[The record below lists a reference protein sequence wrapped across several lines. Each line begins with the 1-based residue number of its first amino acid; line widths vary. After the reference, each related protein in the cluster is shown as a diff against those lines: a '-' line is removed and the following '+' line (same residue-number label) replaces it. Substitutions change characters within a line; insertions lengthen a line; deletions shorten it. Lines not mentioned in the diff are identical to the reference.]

1 MNTRNVGIA
10 IVFVVI
16 VVIAGVGGFELGKS
30 GTSSGST
37 AGSSIVTLQE
47 SGSSLLYPAFN
58 AWVNTTN
65 PAWSAFK
72 VSTASTGSGTG
83 ISEAVKGTVQIGAS
97 DAYMSPS
104 TSGANPNAMN
114 IPILISYQDIVYNIP
129 GLNTVHLNLSA
140 DIIAGI
146 YNGTITK
153 WNDTAIANANPG
165 VSLPDKAITA
175 IHRQDGSGDTF
186 IFTSFL
192 SKANSN
198 WGSTIGAATSVQW
211 PSIPQSLAETGNQGM
226 LQGLVNTQYSIAYV
240 AATYNSTIHSDSLGV
255 GNIMNKAGNYVAPS
269 PANVASAAGQYLS
282 QIPANGTIALQFAPG
297 ATSYPLADM
306 EYVIVLQNQSSP
318 VQALEL
324 KAFLS
329 WIVNSESGGSQATFL
344 SPLDLAPL
352 PASVVN
358 GITMPLINK
367 ITG

>member
-10 IVFVVI
+10 IAFVVI

-30 GTSSGST
+30 GTSSGAT

-47 SGSSLLYPAFN
+47 TGSSLLYPAFN

-72 VSTASTGSGTG
+72 VTTASTGSGTG
-83 ISEAVKGTVQIGAS
+83 ISQAVAGTAQIGAS
-97 DAYMSPS
+97 DAYLSPS
-104 TSGANPNAMN
+104 TASANPSAMN

-129 GLNTVHLNLSA
+129 GLNNINLNLSA

-153 WNDTAIANANPG
+153 WNDNAIASANPG

-192 SKANSN
+192 SKANSQ
-198 WGSTIGAATSVQW
+198 WASKTGAATSITW
-211 PSIPQSLAETGNQGM
+211 PSAPQTLAEEQNQGM

-240 AATYNSTIHSDSLGV
+240 AATFNSTIHSDSLGV
-255 GNIMNKAGNYVAPS
+255 AHVMNRAGNYVAPT
-269 PANVASAAGQYLS
+269 PANVASAAAQYLN
-282 QIPANGTIALQFAPG
+282 QIPQNGTMALQYAPG
-297 ATSYPLADM
+297 ATSYPLADL
-306 EYVIVLQNQSSP
+306 EYVIVLKNQSSP

-329 WIVNSESGGSQATFL
+329 WVVNSESGGSQSSFL
-344 SPLDLAPL
+344 DPLDLAPL

>member
-30 GTSSGST
+30 GTSSGTPS
-37 AGSSIVTLQE
+37 ASIVTLQE
-47 SGSSLLYPAFN
+47 TGSSLLYPAFN

-72 VSTASTGSGTG
+72 VTTASTGSGTG
-83 ISEAVKGTVQIGAS
+83 ISEAVKGAAQIGAS

-104 TSGANPNAMN
+104 TANANPDAMN
-114 IPILISYQDIVYNIP
+114 IPILISYQDIVYNVP

-140 DIIAGI
+140 DILAGI

-153 WNDTAIANANPG
+153 WNDNAIATANPG
-165 VSLPDKAITA
+165 VALPDKAITA
-175 IHRQDGSGDTF
+175 IHRSDGSGDTF

-192 SKANSN
+192 SKANPQWNSK
-198 WGSTIGAATSVQW
+198 IGAATSVQW
-211 PSIPQSLAETGNQGM
+211 PSIPQPLAEKGNQGM

-240 AATYNSTIHSDSLGV
+240 AATYNTTIHSDNLGV
-255 GNIMNKAGNYVAPS
+255 AHLKNKAGNFVAPTPS
-269 PANVASAAGQYLS
+269 NVADAAAQYLS
-282 QIPANGTIALQFAPG
+282 QIPANGTIGLQYAPG
-297 ATSYPLADM
+297 ASSYPLADM
-306 EYVIVLQNQSSP
+306 EYVIVLKNQSSP
-318 VQALEL
+318 TQALEL

-329 WIVNSESGGSQATFL
+329 WVVNSESGGSQAKFL
-344 SPLDLAPL
+344 NPLDLAPL